1 VLREVVILGFQ
12 GTGAQLH
19 FVRFLRNACK
29 ALKSVALLKHG
40 HIQACEGLWK
50 WEVVASTVEC
60 QWSDE
65 EKDILLSEINS
76 GNIAS
81 STTNI
86 ILG

>member
-1 VLREVVILGFQ
+1 
-12 GTGAQLH
+12 
-19 FVRFLRNACK
+19 
-29 ALKSVALLKHG
+29 LKHG